1 MLLLWIT
8 NHEKDVWCLQQVDLE
23 IDYPTAILTFKG
35 YKLDTELTD
44 IKVSC
49 AIYIK
54 DTIPIN
60 RRIDHKVVNTQV
72 IIIDVD
78 LNKELQANKH
88 LLFV

>member
-1 MLLLWIT
+1 MKKMSGT
-8 NHEKDVWCLQQVDLE
+8 YKKVDLE

-44 IKVSC
+44 IKVRC